1 MVAQMSLAPGMETRP
16 TSDPAGNARLPSPT
30 SISVDASDSRYGVG
44 HGESLH
50 DLRTADSLPPF
61 TAVAVAPTVP
71 SPTIY
76 AGTGGYG
83 IYQSRDRGV
92 SWRTVYDGPGHV
104 TSLAVYPNDPTT
116 VLAGTSDIGVVQIA
130 EDGGTYH
137 YVSLGLPVLKV
148 HSVAVDVSTATELYA
163 GTGQGLYRSVDNGN
177 TWTLFGLSTD
187 EIDSIGLDRSHAE
200 IVYAGTKLNGIQ
212 VTTDAG
218 ATWETLTSPG
228 SPVRAL
234 LVEPW
239 LHDVLY
245 AATDGGGVARVV
257 LPSITNPGE
266 LGAIGGLKYGP
277 RTPGARFHLSK
288 TQLPYSPFAG
298 PFGGTVIDLQMD
310 PLTPTTLYAASYV
323 GIFKTIDAGE
333 TWHLTG
339 LSARTVFSIAVD
351 PVNPLNVY
359 AGTDGEGFFK
369 STDGGISWS
378 ASEDPLMRGKV
389 IYSVAVDPTNSQ
401 IIYAGGRGKDHNGTA
416 SGDWGGGVFKSIDGG
431 TTWQAINSGLPEG
444 WVYTIVVD
452 PTNSST
458 VYAGTHSMGVFKS
471 LDGGVTWEAKN
482 VGLVAADHAFTDNL
496 GIRSLAINPHDS
508 QNLIVGVWGG
518 SGVLET
524 ITGGDSWRMVGA
536 RGLSTR
542 VRTVAFN
549 PVSPALIYAGKISGG
564 ISFSGSQGTDPQWHP
579 FPDQALGGW
588 RDFSIVTA
596 IEVNPTDGITM
607 FIGVYGLGILRSG
620 DGGLTWKVVNVGF
633 SATSVTDLVTVP
645 SRPATLYASTSGS
658 GIFRSTNGGVSWSL
672 HAWTG
677 PWDHVRDIA
686 VDPEDPNLL
695 YAASSAGGLA
705 LLDLRAEEM
714 HACGSPACGN

>member
-1 MVAQMSLAPGMETRP
+1 MTMRSRIQLPSVLALAIVAQVSFSPGMGTAATP
-16 TSDPAGNARLPSPT
+16 VPIAGSEPKAPL
-30 SISVDASDSRYGVG
+30 
-44 HGESLH
+44 
-50 DLRTADSLPPF
+50 DLQAADSLPPF
-61 TAVAVAPTVP
+61 TAIAVAPTSP

-76 AGTGGYG
+76 AGTEGNG

-104 TSLAVYPNDPTT
+104 TSLAIYPNDPTT

-163 GTGQGLYRSVDNGN
+163 GTAQGLYRSLDNGN
-177 TWTLFGLSTD
+177 TWALFGLSTD
-187 EIDSIGLDRSHAE
+187 EIDSIGLDRSHSG

-212 VTTDAG
+212 VTTDGG
-218 ATWETLTSPG
+218 ATWAGLTSPG

-239 LHDVLY
+239 LHDVMF

-257 LPSITNPGE
+257 LPTITNPGE
-266 LGAIGGLKYGP
+266 LGATGRLKYGP

-288 TQLPYSPFAG
+288 TQLPYAPFAG

-310 PLTPTTLYAASYV
+310 PVTPTTLYAASYV
-323 GIFKTIDAGE
+323 GVFKTIDAGE

-339 LSARTVFSIAVD
+339 LSAKTVFSIAID
-351 PVNPLNVY
+351 PVSPLNVY

-369 STDGGISWS
+369 SSDGGITWS
-378 ASEDPLMRGKV
+378 ASLDEGMQRKV
-389 IYSVAVDPTNSQ
+389 IYSVAVDPTNPQ
-401 IIYAGGRGKDHNGTA
+401 IVYAAGRGKDQNGTA
-416 SGDWGGGVFKSIDGG
+416 TGDWGGGVFKSIDGG
-431 TTWQAINSGLPEG
+431 TTWQAMNNGLPEG
-444 WVYTIVVD
+444 WVYTLVID
-452 PTNSST
+452 PTNPST

-471 LDGGVTWEAKN
+471 LDGGGTWVAKN
-482 VGLVAADHAFTDNL
+482 VGLVASDHAFTDNL
-496 GIRSLAINPHDS
+496 GIRSLAINPQNP

-524 ITGGDSWRMVGA
+524 VTGGDSWRMVGA

-564 ISFSGSQGTDPQWHP
+564 IAFSGSQGTDLEWHP

-588 RDFSIVTA
+588 RDFSMVTA
-596 IEVNPTDGITM
+596 IEVSPADGITM
-607 FIGVYGLGILRSG
+607 FMGVYDLGILRTS
-620 DGGLTWKVVNVGF
+620 DGGLTWNVVNVGL
-633 SATSVTDLVTVP
+633 SATSVTDLVSIP
-645 SRPATLYASTSGS
+645 SQPTTLYASTNGS
-658 GIFRSTNGGVSWSL
+658 GIHRSTDGGASWSL
-672 HAWTG
+672 HTWTG
-677 PWDHVRDIA
+677 PWDRVRDLA
-686 VDPEDPNLL
+686 LDPQDPNVL
-695 YAASSAGGLA
+695 YAATPANGLA
-705 LLDLRAEEM
+705 LLDLRAEEI
-714 HACGSPACGN
+714 HACASPACGY